1 MAGSELFSKLA
12 VKITALVDGFIPAR
26 IAGEKEAV
34 KQARVFL
41 ISHIFGPFIG
51 NVIPLAL
58 ALLDPTPGIPVLVLA
73 ASITSFW
80 LFPFMMRANVPYR
93 ILVLTS
99 VQNLIFCI
107 LWSCYFYGGVSSPTL
122 PWMLVIPLLAFFYI
136 GPSVFLRACVLA
148 LFAANLAVFCSLYV
162 FVYAPPNDMPQIA
175 QQGLGLVSTV
185 CVCLYVV
192 MMSFYYSK
200 VLASQSELEME
211 VKHHLET
218 AAQLKEAAAAAERAD
233 AAKSDFLAKSSHELR
248 TPLNAVIGY
257 SEMLLEDASLT
268 GDDFGVADLERIRAS
283 GKQLLTLV
291 NDVLD
296 LSKIA
301 AGKMDLYVE
310 DAAMTP
316 LIEGAVARIVPEAEK
331 KGLSVETDMAE
342 DLGIMRCDTHKV
354 QQVLAQLLNN
364 AVKFTETGTIQIKA
378 ERQQRD
384 GEDRLVVRLADTGIG
399 ISEAIMPQLFQV
411 FTGAE
416 DYSSSKYGGT
426 GLGLALSQKLCH
438 MMGGGI
444 MVESEVGKGSVFTI
458 DLPAKQKAEPAKPEP
473 MLTIPEDEDGSEA
486 DAAA

>member
-12 VKITALVDGFIPAR
+12 KRITNLVDGFIPAR
-26 IAGEKEAV
+26 IADDKEAV

-51 NVIPLAL
+51 NVIPLSL
-58 ALLDPTPGIPVLVLA
+58 ALLDPTPGYPVAILA
-73 ASITSFW
+73 ASITGFW
-80 LFPFMMRANVPYR
+80 LFPFLMRADVPYK
-93 ILVLTS
+93 ILVLAS

-107 LWSCYFYGGVSSPTL
+107 LWSCYFYNGVSSPTL

-136 GPSVFLRACVLA
+136 GPSVFLRVSVLG
-148 LFAANLAVFCSLYV
+148 LFAVNLAVFCSLYV
-162 FVYAPPNDMPQIA
+162 FVYTPPNDMPQSA

-192 MMSFYYSK
+192 MMSYYYSK
-200 VLASQSELEME
+200 VLASQSELELE

-218 AAQLKEAAAAAERAD
+218 AAQLREAAAAAERAD

-257 SEMLLEDASLT
+257 SEMLLEDAGIS
-268 GDDFGVADLERIRAS
+268 GDNFGVADLERIRAS

-301 AGKMDLYVE
+301 AGKMDMYVE
-310 DAAMTP
+310 DVAMGP
-316 LIEGAVARIVPEAEK
+316 LIESVCGRPAEEAKK
-331 KGLSVETDMAE
+331 KGLSLTVEVGE

-354 QQVLAQLLNN
+354 QQVLSQLLDN
-364 AVKFTETGTIQIKA
+364 AVKFTETGGITLKA
-378 ERQQRD
+378 VRAKAAE
-384 GEDRLVVRLADTGIG
+384 GDRLVVTISDTGIG
-399 ISEAIMPQLFQV
+399 ISPKIMPQLFQV

-416 DYSSSKYGGT
+416 DFSSSKYGGT
-426 GLGLALSQKLCH
+426 GLGLALGQKLCH
-438 MMGGGI
+438 MMGGNI
-444 MVESEVGKGSVFTI
+444 SVESQVGRGTTFNVN
-458 DLPAKQKAEPAKPEP
+458 LPAVQKVAPAKPEP
-473 MLTIPEDEDGSEA
+473 MLTTPAHDLGGSIPA
-486 DAAA
+486 IA